1 MNNNKNS
8 KIMNLNNNKS
18 YKSYNV
24 RRTPFK
30 TDPII
35 KLWMYIALFGFF
47 IGMMILLI
55 ISITKN
61 ITDITDNTTITE
73 ECKRNTFE
81 LFNSKYCGKDNFKK
95 SKSIGYSVLILLF
108 FIFFLLF
115 LIGIISTIINIRK
128 QKHTI

>member
-1 MNNNKNS
+1 MILTILS
-8 KIMNLNNNKS
+8 DTIL
-18 YKSYNV
+18 
-24 RRTPFK
+24 
-30 TDPII
+30 
-35 KLWMYIALFGFF
+35 
-47 IGMMILLI
+47 MILLI

-61 ITDITDNTTITE
+61 IRDITDITDNTTITE

-108 FIFFLLF
+108 FIFVILF
-115 LIGIISTIINIRK
+115 LIGMISTIINIRK

>member
-24 RRTPFK
+24 RRTPYK

-47 IGMMILLI
+47 IGMMVLLI
-55 ISITKN
+55 ISINKN
-61 ITDITDNTTITE
+61 ITEITDDTTLT
-73 ECKRNTFE
+73 ECKGTVFE
-81 LFNSKYCGKDNFKK
+81 LYNSQYCGKDNFKK
-95 SKSIGYSVLILLF
+95 SKLIGYSVLILLF
-108 FIFFLLF
+108 FIFVILF